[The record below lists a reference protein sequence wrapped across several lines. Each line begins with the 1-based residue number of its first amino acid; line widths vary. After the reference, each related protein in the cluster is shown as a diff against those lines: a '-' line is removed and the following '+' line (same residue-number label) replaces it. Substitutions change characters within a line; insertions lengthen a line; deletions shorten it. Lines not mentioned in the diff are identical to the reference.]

1 MIPKRVFIIW
11 NNPLFHESV
20 RLLLNH
26 SEIEWLGSTSDIK
39 AAKDEILELKPDTI
53 LIEELQGRTS
63 MEVMGILES
72 QLWNVRIFGLNL
84 TDNTLHVYHHQ
95 EQKVLK
101 ADDLVRLILSNT

>member
-1 MIPKRVFIIW
+1 MVPKRVFFIW
-11 NNPLFHESV
+11 KNQLFHESV

-63 MEVMGILES
+63 MEVMDVLES
-72 QLWNVRIFGLNL
+72 QLWNVRIIGLNL
-84 TDNTLHVYHHQ
+84 TDNTLHVYQHQ
-95 EQKVLK
+95 EEKVLK